1 MREVDTQLGST
12 ETTAVQRDGQQSFLG
27 WRVSCWGHRVGLVG
41 WEGEVLR
48 GLGRCE
54 LASHPETESV
64 LRITQGREG
73 EGKAPL
79 RHETVEERE
88 EQEGEKR
95 HCFGEDGEMRPGFSL
110 GSSAEG
116 PGAFP
121 IWGASPP
128 LFMGSMSSG
137 GAWSRV
143 AESPGVCVYVC
154 ALQEFSTLPGIPWAG
169 LRLFHSGSCIF
180 IS

>member
-1 MREVDTQLGST
+1 MHSEGVGGQHGG
-12 ETTAVQRDGQQSFLG
+12 VQRKGDLG
-27 WRVSCWGHRVGLVG
+27 PRWSSELGCEGGRHSTGFHRDHCSAERWAAVFFGMASLLLGAQAYERVGLVE

-64 LRITQGREG
+64 LRITQGRGG

-79 RHETVEERE
+79 KHETVEERE

-121 IWGASPP
+121 IWGGLP
-128 LFMGSMSSG
+128 LPYL
-137 GAWSRV
+137 WI
-143 AESPGVCVYVC
+143 
-154 ALQEFSTLPGIPWAG
+154 L
-169 LRLFHSGSCIF
+169 
-180 IS
+180 